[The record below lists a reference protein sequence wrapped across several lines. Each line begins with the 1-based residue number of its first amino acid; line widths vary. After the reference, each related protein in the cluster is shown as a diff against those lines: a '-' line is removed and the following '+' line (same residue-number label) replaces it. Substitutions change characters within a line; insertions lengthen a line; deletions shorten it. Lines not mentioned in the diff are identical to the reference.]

1 MRWNEIFEKN
11 FTKPGICNNLDRY
24 EGRKRNNDKINGCQ
38 KVQL

>member
-1 MRWNEIFEKN
+1 MRWNEN
-11 FTKPGICNNLDRY
+11 LRRTLQTGICNNLDRY